1 MCMHMY
7 VHVCLR
13 SVRALRLTA
22 ACAMQC
28 PWMEDEIKAVDPP
41 THRAADV
48 LGMNFAARGWVECR
62 VRALNPPSGVGPRRG
77 ENE

>member
-22 ACAMQC
+22 ASVRCSG
-28 PWMEDEIKAVDPP
+28 PWMDEIKAVAP

-48 LGMNFAARGWVECR
+48 LGMNFAARGWVSAEC
-62 VRALNPPSGVGPRRG
+62 VR
-77 ENE
+77 